1 MFLQVN
7 SLHLGSKFN
16 YYKYCMT
23 EGSIFEKCKQE
34 DDKGQIAFR
43 HILFRFSI
51 FHLGYKPSIHKLGAL
66 SNRVLNQYL

>member
-16 YYKYCMT
+16 YYKYCMI

-34 DDKGQIAFR
+34 DDKGQIAFS
-43 HILFRFSI
+43 HILFTFSI
-51 FHLGYKPSIHKLGAL
+51 FHLVMGTLTKHTQIGSSHSYIEF
-66 SNRVLNQYL
+66 